1 MQGTDARRNI
11 PYRSN
16 SGRSGPPGRGLCGED
31 GAGIREDPLIQ
42 AGFLHQGVLCR
53 GPRYCQKSVGSFN
66 PISEALKTGSRPAC
80 FCRL

>member
-42 AGFLHQGVLCR
+42 AGFLHQGVPYC
-53 GPRYCQKSVGSFN
+53 GSRYCQKSVDSFN